1 MVTDWGGSNDHA
13 LGVQNGSTLEM
24 PAPGGDAVREL
35 LAAEGLL
42 LKNHIDCGSLLY
54 DAEGQSVHSGAS
66 GPGCC
71 AAVLCGHL
79 LPRLERRGQRRVLFL
94 ATGALMSQTTFLQKE
109 SIPATSHLVELA
121 APEEQNGG
129 NT

>member
-1 MVTDWGGSNDHA
+1 M
-13 LGVQNGSTLEM
+13 
-24 PAPGGDAVREL
+24 
-35 LAAEGLL
+35 
-42 LKNHIDCGSLLY
+42 DCGALLY

-109 SIPATSHLVELA
+109 SIPAVAHLVELT
-121 APEEQNGG
+121 APEKEN
-129 NT
+129 

>member
-1 MVTDWGGSNDHA
+1 MPSAPATWAMWQSAVPGAAGRR
-13 LGVQNGSTLEM
+13 G
-24 PAPGGDAVREL
+24 PAPQEHV
-35 LAAEGLL
+35 
-42 LKNHIDCGSLLY
+42 DCGSLLY

-109 SIPATSHLVELA
+109 SIPAISHLVELA